1 MRCAAKSYVPHP
13 EERPFGRVSKDEA
26 RASWFETALARL
38 LTMRRGARAGGGGRI
53 DAFTGRNTAMLRSAV
68 VILTVA
74 LGLGLS
80 PLHAQAP
87 DAAYKAALADA
98 VATNK
103 RAGEL
108 RNQWTPTDA
117 ALNAA
122 RKAGEA
128 GDFDKATA
136 LAKEAKAL
144 AEASIAQAL
153 REKDAWRDAV
163 VR

>member
-1 MRCAAKSYVPHP
+1 MRHLPLI
-13 EERPFGRVSKDEA
+13 
-26 RASWFETALARL
+26 LAV
-38 LTMRRGARAGGGGRI
+38 T
-53 DAFTGRNTAMLRSAV
+53 
-68 VILTVA
+68 

-87 DAAYKAALADA
+87 DAAFKAALADA
-98 VATNK
+98 EAANK

-117 ALNAA
+117 ALTAA

-128 GDFDKATA
+128 GEFDKATV

-144 AEASIAQAL
+144 ADASIAQAL
-153 REKDAWRDAV
+153 REKDLWRDAEL
-163 VR
+163 R

>member
-1 MRCAAKSYVPHP
+1 
-13 EERPFGRVSKDEA
+13 
-26 RASWFETALARL
+26 
-38 LTMRRGARAGGGGRI
+38 
-53 DAFTGRNTAMLRSAV
+53 MLRSAV

-136 LAKEAKAL
+136 LSKEAKAL